1 MSTEFDPVF
10 PDITHP
16 KKHAFLA
23 AYAHCGQIR
32 RAARAAQCDWKN
44 HYLWLAKDP
53 MYAACFAQAQQMAG
67 DFLEEEAIRRAVDG
81 VQKGVWHQGALVG
94 KERVYS
100 DTLLIFALKGA
111 KPAKYKESR
120 TQVNVQVNQSET
132 LQLLFMQLERE
143 EAEEQRRLPPWQ
155 PPGGPPPAPQLPLPL
170 PLDTEPPWDVEDHDD
185 EDP

>member
-1 MSTEFDPVF
+1 MSTEFDTVF

-53 MYAACFAQAQQMAG
+53 VYAACFAQAQQMAG

-120 TQVNVQVNQSET
+120 TQVNVQVHQSET
-132 LQLLFMQLERE
+132 LQLLFMQL
-143 EAEEQRRLPPWQ
+143 
-155 PPGGPPPAPQLPLPL
+155 GF
-170 PLDTEPPWDVEDHDD
+170 DHGVGHSLLLLYDAKIPYGQNVNYFNSLYY
-185 EDP
+185 DPSNTSTSLF